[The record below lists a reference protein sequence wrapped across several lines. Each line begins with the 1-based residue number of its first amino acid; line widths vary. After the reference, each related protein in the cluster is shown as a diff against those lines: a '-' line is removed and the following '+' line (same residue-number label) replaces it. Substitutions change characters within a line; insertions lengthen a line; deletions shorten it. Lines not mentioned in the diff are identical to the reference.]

1 MSDDATT
8 ALVSPLLDSREVA
21 AYLKV
26 SESTLSRWRADR
38 KGPPY
43 LRMGSIARYRLD
55 QIDAW
60 LESPSLMLLAES
72 DRHWPELRR
81 LVTHSK
87 IGGPATQ
94 AQRQRALARG
104 GAEKHALHLAGDQK
118 ARSGHQA
125 PAFGPPDA
133 AMAASISLPVTGPRN
148 CLATLPS
155 GAIR

>member
-60 LESPSLMLLAES
+60 LESLSS
-72 DRHWPELRR
+72 DEH
-81 LVTHSK
+81 
-87 IGGPATQ
+87 
-94 AQRQRALARG
+94 
-104 GAEKHALHLAGDQK
+104 
-118 ARSGHQA
+118 
-125 PAFGPPDA
+125 
-133 AMAASISLPVTGPRN
+133 N
-148 CLATLPS
+148 
-155 GAIR
+155 